1 MDGDGSNR
9 RNVARKWREIS
20 RDVAD
25 VARDI
30 ARCRGCGAR
39 CSENV
44 AKNGAKWRKD
54 GVKWREM
61 QRKWRK
67 LTQYGILRVIDDVL
81 RAATSD
87 SAEWPT
93 VWAKDGIS
101 HGVEFP
107 GNRQSPETL
116 SLSNFFPLLTHF
128 SPLCWGAGSV
138 KTKENK

>member
-9 RNVARKWREIS
+9 RNVARKWREMS

-25 VARDI
+25 VARDV
-30 ARCRGCGAR
+30 AR

-67 LTQYGILRVIDDVL
+67 LTQYSILRVIDDVL

-93 VWAKDGIS
+93 VWVRDGLS

-107 GNRQSPETL
+107 RNRQSPETL

-128 SPLCWGAGSV
+128 SPLCCALGSRV
-138 KTKENK
+138 SQNQRK